1 MVLDVLVHMFCC
13 LCLGLLV
20 GRVGGSSGT
29 FAIVRASTSHR
40 QIGSTTHNRM
50 EDGSRRRI
58 FPLSFS
64 MTCFPVVLV

>member
-20 GRVGGSSGT
+20 GRVGGSPGT

-40 QIGSTTHNRM
+40 QIGSTTHNR
-50 EDGSRRRI
+50 
-58 FPLSFS
+58 LSFS
-64 MTCFPVVLV
+64 R